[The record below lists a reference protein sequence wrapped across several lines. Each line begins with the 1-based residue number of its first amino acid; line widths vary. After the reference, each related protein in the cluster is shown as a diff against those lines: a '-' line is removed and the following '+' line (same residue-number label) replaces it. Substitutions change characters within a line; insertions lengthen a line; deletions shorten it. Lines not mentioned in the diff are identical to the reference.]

1 MSSKFF
7 SVLAKAGF
15 AIGVL
20 AAFFG
25 VYQYLQEYKAR
36 SCCQYSRRA
45 GLDSECN

>member
-25 VYQYLQEYKAR
+25 VYQYLQNTKPEVVANIPG
-36 SCCQYSRRA
+36 RA